1 MKELKR
7 LLALGLT
14 GTMLSLSLAACGG
27 QTASTASDGQSV
39 ASTVSEVPGEQS
51 QEAPNVPAETDS
63 SIAEAAVP
71 ADEAAPEAEMLG
83 DIARNSFTEVSLPLT
98 DEGITM
104 TAWDYV
110 VPPVGAV
117 ISDLGTEATLY
128 SQLQARTGIT
138 FEFTTANLLT
148 ASDSL
153 ALMVAANQLPDITFN
168 FTKFYASSLDQLV
181 EDEIIQNLSDFEDLM
196 PNYFDLLDS
205 NPEVYRAVCTD
216 EGNIA
221 TVNSVTM
228 SQYPSS
234 GPVIR
239 QDWLDQ
245 LGLEQP
251 KTFADYDKVLA
262 AFQSAG
268 LSQHPMWCPSNL
280 SYSANGVASGFDV
293 CTESDTDGIGGFTYR
308 DGVVSFSVTDPGY
321 KDYIT
326 QLADWYSKGY
336 ISPDFFSAAA
346 SGTASA
352 DDISG
357 GGAGIWWSSTMAMNT
372 LSAYDESCNVQPIPA
387 PVQKEGDGM
396 HFDDA
401 NPSPVG
407 VGTIISGTCKHPEL
421 AAQLLDYLYS
431 KDGILL
437 ANYGVEGET
446 FDYDENGDPQLSD
459 LVINN
464 PDGLNFAIAVI
475 KYTSSSDFCSIL
487 DPVRNTL
494 AYTDAQKESIDIWA
508 RTDESHLAPGTDW
521 SNDAQTEYAGSLSD
535 VTSYCSTAVMQ
546 FVTGDRSME
555 QWDAFISELENS
567 FGDEIDRCT
576 ELYQEAV
583 DSYLGKAA

>member
-1 MKELKR
+1 MKDMKR

-14 GTMLSLSLAACGG
+14 GTMLCLSLAACGS
-27 QTASTASDGQSV
+27 QTVSSVSSNQSD
-39 ASTVSEVPGEQS
+39 ASTVSEVPVEQP
-51 QEAPNVPAETDS
+51 QE
-63 SIAEAAVP
+63 IAESSVAEASVSVE
-71 ADEAAPEAEMLG
+71 EAAPEAEMLG
-83 DIARNSFTEVSLPLT
+83 DIARNSFTAVSLPLT
-98 DEGITM
+98 NESVTM

-110 VPPVGAV
+110 VPPVAAV

-128 SQLQARTGIT
+128 TQLQERTGIT
-138 FEFTTANLLT
+138 FEFTTANLLN

-168 FTKFYASSLDQLV
+168 FTKFYASSLDQLI
-181 EDEIIQNLSDFEDLM
+181 EDEIIQNVSNFEDLM

-205 NPEVYRAVCTD
+205 NPDVYRAVCTD

-228 SQYPSS
+228 SQYPNS

-251 KTFADYDKVLA
+251 KTFADYDEVLA

-268 LSQHPMWCPSNL
+268 LSQHPMWCPSSL

-308 DGVVSFSVTDPGY
+308 DGIVSFSITDPGY
-321 KDYIT
+321 KDYIA

-336 ISPDFFSAAA
+336 ISPDFFSTAT
-346 SGTASA
+346 STTASA

-357 GGAGIWWSSTMAMNT
+357 GAAGIWWSSSMAMNT
-372 LSAYDESCNVQPIPA
+372 LSAYDESCDVQPIPA
-387 PVQKEGDGM
+387 PVQKEGDPM

-407 VGTIISGTCKHPEL
+407 VGTIISGICQHPEL

-431 KDGILL
+431 KEGILL

-446 FDYDENGDPQLSD
+446 FNYDENGDPQLTD
-459 LVINN
+459 LVVNN

-494 AYTDAQKESIDIWA
+494 AYTDAQKASIDIWT
-508 RTDESHLAPGTDW
+508 RTAESHLAPGTDW
-521 SNDAQTEYAGSLSD
+521 STDAQTEYAGSLSD

-546 FVTGDRSME
+546 FVTGDRSMD
-555 QWDAFISELENS
+555 QWDDFISELESS
-567 FGDEIDRCT
+567 FGNEIDRCT
-576 ELYQEAV
+576 ELYQKAV
-583 DSYLGKAA
+583 DAYLGKAA